1 MNNFITNIL
10 KLISGTAGG
19 QLIALLLMPIV
30 TRLVTVDEMGKYS
43 LVLAI
48 IMVLSSVASMKLELA
63 VMTLSSKT
71 LVIHTLSAFCNVN
84 FIIGILVLITG
95 ILLHFSIEHFPLT
108 AVDVVLTALAL
119 YFFSLAQFVSSYY
132 SALDEFKKSAI
143 NRFAK
148 PVLAVVFQIVLVNL
162 GFGENGLLLGFVIGY
177 ILSCFIFDSKFIL
190 MTMCHIDF
198 RFVKESYKQFKSYF
212 IFQAPAGVINSL
224 SQNVANFMLI
234 GMIGAYSLG
243 IYSLSFR
250 MLQAPISL
258 ISVSVRDAYFSRAKS
273 IYEKEPSKLA
283 NDMLYVIITLTIL
296 SGLVSAIIFS
306 YLPFIFAQL
315 FGNSWRE
322 SGVVASYLLPWFVLL
337 FSNPPASVVANI
349 INMQRFIFIFEIANL
364 IVRVLTLTFSW
375 WFYKDFKLLIVHFSF
390 AGVIMNL
397 LYILMVYKMAIE
409 KCKVQHAK

>member
-162 GFGENGLLLGFVIGY
+162 GFGENGLLLGF
-177 ILSCFIFDSKFIL
+177 
-190 MTMCHIDF
+190 
-198 RFVKESYKQFKSYF
+198 
-212 IFQAPAGVINSL
+212 
-224 SQNVANFMLI
+224 
-234 GMIGAYSLG
+234 
-243 IYSLSFR
+243 
-250 MLQAPISL
+250 
-258 ISVSVRDAYFSRAKS
+258 
-273 IYEKEPSKLA
+273 
-283 NDMLYVIITLTIL
+283 
-296 SGLVSAIIFS
+296 
-306 YLPFIFAQL
+306 
-315 FGNSWRE
+315 
-322 SGVVASYLLPWFVLL
+322 
-337 FSNPPASVVANI
+337 
-349 INMQRFIFIFEIANL
+349 
-364 IVRVLTLTFSW
+364 
-375 WFYKDFKLLIVHFSF
+375 
-390 AGVIMNL
+390 
-397 LYILMVYKMAIE
+397 
-409 KCKVQHAK
+409 